1 MKVKVYKNVLA
12 LAAVISVLVGSSI
25 NASAEGLRDVFDA
38 DYYAEQNPDIV
49 AVLGSDPEVLLN
61 HFVTY
66 GVNEGRQGMASFN
79 VSEYKNAYVD
89 LQETL
94 GDNWDAYVEHYF
106 KSGVNENR
114 IAGVYGTVTR
124 MENAGLGSAA
134 QTVTPNV
141 PSQDLALVDDTSTID
156 MENAG
161 LDSAAQTV
169 TPNVPSQDSVLVDDA
184 STVYEQVYNKIAA
197 LDINNDAAVRE
208 LDNYIRANINA
219 IIDGEWGWKGSV
231 DFDNGNALIIEN
243 QRLDS
248 EDSFSLVLEIA
259 DSNSIYRGIY
269 CYGGYSKI
277 YSWDRV
283 KKSSLNRYIYT
294 NGMIS
299 EVTE

>member
-1 MKVKVYKNVLA
+1 MKVKVYKNILVF
-12 LAAVISVLVGSSI
+12 AAVISVLIGSSI
-25 NASAEGLRDVFDA
+25 SASAEGLSDVFDA
-38 DYYAEQNPDIV
+38 EYYAEQNPDIV

-106 KSGVNENR
+106 KSGVNEHR

-124 MENAGLGSAA
+124 VEN
-134 QTVTPNV
+134 V
-141 PSQDLALVDDTSTID
+141 
-156 MENAG
+156 G
-161 LDSAAQTV
+161 LDSAALTV
-169 TPNVPSQDSVLVDDA
+169 APNVPSQDSVLVDDV

-219 IIDGEWGWKGSV
+219 IIDGEWDWKGSV
-231 DFDNGNALIIEN
+231 NFVNGNVLMIEN
-243 QRLDS
+243 QKLDS
-248 EDSFSLVLEIA
+248 EDGFSLVLEIA

-283 KKSSLNRYIYT
+283 KNLSLNRYIYT

-299 EVTE
+299 EVTK

>member
-1 MKVKVYKNVLA
+1 MKVKVYKNVLG

-25 NASAEGLRDVFDA
+25 SASAEGLSDVFDA
-38 DYYAEQNPDIV
+38 DYYAKQNPDIV
-49 AVLGSDPEVLLN
+49 AVLGSDPVVLLN

-106 KSGVNENR
+106 KSGVNESR

-124 MENAGLGSAA
+124 MEN
-134 QTVTPNV
+134 T
-141 PSQDLALVDDTSTID
+141 
-156 MENAG
+156 G
-161 LDSAAQTV
+161 LDSAALTV
-169 TPNVPSQDSVLVDDA
+169 TPNVPSQDSVLVDDT
-184 STVYEQVYNKIAA
+184 STIDMENTGLDAAALTVTPNVSSQDSVLVDDVSVYEQVYNKMAA

-208 LDNYIRANINA
+208 LDSYIRANINT
-219 IIDGEWGWKGSV
+219 IIDGEWNWMGSV
-231 DFDNGNALIIEN
+231 DFGNGNALIIEN
-243 QRLDS
+243 EKRAS
-248 EDSFSLVLEIA
+248 EDSFSLGLEIA
-259 DSNSIYRGIY
+259 DSNSIYRGID
-269 CYGGYSKI
+269 CFAGYSKI
-277 YSWDRV
+277 YSWDSV
-283 KKSSLNRYIYT
+283 KDSTFNREIYT